1 MICNHMFYSMGINVC
16 QKNDSQFCE
25 CSIISSLMDHITRE
39 SDLRHTIYI
48 LKDLLEDLHYD
59 DVNEYL
65 QKKGICPSCYMRMC
79 ECLSEESESDS
90 DSDSDT
96 DTTPSKSGIAGSAN
110 ERLNK

>member
-1 MICNHMFYSMGINVC
+1 MICNHMFYSMSINVVYQC

-65 QKKGICPSCYMRMC
+65 QKKVFVPVVI
-79 ECLSEESESDS
+79 
-90 DSDSDT
+90 
-96 DTTPSKSGIAGSAN
+96 
-110 ERLNK
+110 